1 MPAIRRNLPELGA
14 RGRIRTGC
22 FLLTG
27 QTLVLTSPTGMDT
40 TARFERAVRSFAGCC
55 LTGLG
60 YVVMV
65 RDRRFELRI
74 LRVRTE
80 TIPDVSLSRDFYGR

>member
-1 MPAIRRNLPELGA
+1 
-14 RGRIRTGC
+14 
-22 FLLTG
+22 
-27 QTLVLTSPTGMDT
+27 MDT

-65 RDRRFELRI
+65 HGLGFEPSVIALRG
-74 LRVRTE
+74 R
-80 TIPDVSLSRDFYGR
+80 TIPDVSLPCEFYGR